1 MNLRMLSPGNV
12 AAAAVLI
19 GGALVVAMP
28 RQATSVVQLVLLTI
42 AAATVLHAVGSIVP
56 EWTATVWSPFDR
68 RVRRAG
74 DVPGSAEIGRIR
86 ARMSGRR
93 QRIADG
99 RWLPPETLRLLH
111 PLIGVALERDG
122 LGWGDG
128 AHEPGDAGRREA
140 AGPGATARS
149 GPAASATG
157 RSRPSPLTR
166 AVLTTAPLPRSG
178 WIRTRRP
185 DARQVAALVH
195 AVLDDLDSLS
205 TDRGA
210 HEHAG
215 PRSHLEPGQPT

>member
-1 MNLRMLSPGNV
+1 MNLRMLSPANV
-12 AAAAVLI
+12 AAAALLI

-68 RVRRAG
+68 RVRRAA
-74 DVPGSAEIGRIR
+74 DTSGSAEIGRIR

-99 RWLPPETLRLLH
+99 RWLPPETLRLLQ
-111 PLIGVALERDG
+111 PLISVALEREG
-122 LGWGDG
+122 LG
-128 AHEPGDAGRREA
+128 RI
-140 AGPGATARS
+140 
-149 GPAASATG
+149 
-157 RSRPSPLTR
+157 RPSSLTR

-178 WIRTRRP
+178 WIRTSRP
-185 DARQVAALVH
+185 DVRQVAALVH

-205 TDRGA
+205 TDRRGA
-210 HEHAG
+210 HERAG
-215 PRSHLEPGQPT
+215 PPSHLEPGQGGPT